1 MMIWLHDSTG
11 SLGVEDGI
19 VRAED
24 VQHLLTLQDC
34 RRVLAEQQEQLL
46 QSARLQ
52 AEALLDQAQQ
62 QADTLLA
69 TARSD
74 AERNARMGYEQGR
87 RRAVQ
92 EWQARQI
99 GYAIDRGQ
107 ALRALHQKLAGIV
120 TGAVERIVRTESRE
134 ALYQRALDSVH
145 GLTHGATALALRVNP
160 EDYEAASNALAALPE
175 PPHGVTLQVTADD
188 SLQPGSCVFESDL
201 GVLDASLH
209 TQLHGLHTAME
220 RAVRTAMAGLDGASS
235 GGDDGYGQHDP
246 QEQHDEQDLNDEQD
260 LGEFADAEEFGD
272 DPDEDP
278 SHG

>member
-1 MMIWLHDSTG
+1 MVIWLNDSTG

-34 RRVLAEQQEQLL
+34 RRVLAEQQDQLL
-46 QSARLQ
+46 QSAQRQ
-52 AEALLDQAQQ
+52 AEALLAQAQQ
-62 QADTLLA
+62 QADTLLDS
-69 TARSD
+69 ARRE
-74 AERNARMGYEQGR
+74 AEHNARLGYEQGR

-99 GYAIDRGQ
+99 GYALDRGQ

-120 TGAVERIVRTESRE
+120 TGAVERIVRSESRE
-134 ALYQRALDSVH
+134 ALYQRALDSVG
-145 GLTHGATALALRVNP
+145 GLTHGATSLSLRVNP
-160 EDYEAASNALAALPE
+160 ADYDEASSALAALPE

-209 TQLHGLHTAME
+209 TQLHGLRTAME
-220 RAVRTAMAGLDGASS
+220 RAVSTAMAGLEAAGPAGDG
-235 GGDDGYGQHDP
+235 GYGQ
-246 QEQHDEQDLNDEQD
+246 QDEQQDEQQD
-260 LGEFADAEEFGD
+260 SGDYADAEAFGD
-272 DPDEDP
+272 DPDEEP

>member
-1 MMIWLHDSTG
+1 MMVWLNDSTG

-24 VQHLLTLQDC
+24 IQHLLTLQDC

-46 QSARLQ
+46 HAARQQ
-52 AEALLDQAQQ
+52 AEAMLAQARQQAEILLD
-62 QADTLLA
+62 
-69 TARSD
+69 TARRD
-74 AERNARMGYEQGR
+74 AERNARLGYEQGS

-145 GLTHGATALALRVNP
+145 GLTDGATSLALRVNP
-160 EDYEAASNALAALPE
+160 ADYEEARNALAALPE
-175 PPHGVTLQVTADD
+175 PPHGVSLQVMADD
-188 SLQPGSCVFESDL
+188 SLRPGSCVFESDL

-209 TQLHGLHTAME
+209 TQLHGLSAAME
-220 RAVRTAMAGLDGASS
+220 RAVHAALAGLDSAAS
-235 GGDDGYGQHDP
+235 GGDGRNGQQDG
-246 QEQHDEQDLNDEQD
+246 
-260 LGEFADAEEFGD
+260 GEVADAGALSD
-272 DPDEDP
+272 NSDEDR

>member
-1 MMIWLHDSTG
+1 MMIWLNDSTG

-34 RRVLAEQQEQLL
+34 RRVLAEQQDQLL
-46 QSARLQ
+46 EAARLQ
-52 AEALLDQAQQ
+52 AEALLQQAQQ
-62 QADTLLA
+62 QADTLLD
-69 TARSD
+69 TARRD
-74 AERNARMGYEQGR
+74 AERNARLGYEQGR

-99 GYAIDRGQ
+99 GHALDRGQ

-145 GLTHGATALALRVNP
+145 GLTHGATSLALRVNP
-160 EDYEAASNALAALPE
+160 TDYEEARNALAALPE

-209 TQLHGLHTAME
+209 TQLHGLRTAME
-220 RAVRTAMAGLDGASS
+220 RAVSTAMAGLDGALPD
-235 GGDDGYGQHDP
+235 GGDDGYEH
-246 QEQHDEQDLNDEQD
+246 QEQQDEQQD
-260 LGEFADAEEFGD
+260 SGEFADAEAFGD

>member
-1 MMIWLHDSTG
+1 MMIWLNDSTG

-46 QSARLQ
+46 ESARQQ
-52 AEALLDQAQQ
+52 AEALLAQAQQ
-62 QADTLLA
+62 QADTLLD
-69 TARSD
+69 TARRE
-74 AERNARMGYEQGR
+74 AEHNARLGYEQGR

-134 ALYQRALDSVH
+134 ALYQRALDSVG
-145 GLTHGATALALRVNP
+145 GLTHGATSLALRVNP
-160 EDYEAASNALAALPE
+160 ADYEEAHNALAALPE

-209 TQLHGLHTAME
+209 TQLHGLRTAME
-220 RAVRTAMAGLDGASS
+220 RAVSTAMAGLDGASS
-235 GGDDGYGQHDP
+235 AGGDGGYEQ
-246 QEQHDEQDLNDEQD
+246 QEQEDS
-260 LGEFADAEEFGD
+260 GEFADAEAFGD

>member
-1 MMIWLHDSTG
+1 MVIWLNDSTG

-34 RRVLAEQQEQLL
+34 RRVLAEQKDQLL
-46 QSARLQ
+46 QSAQRQ
-52 AEALLDQAQQ
+52 AEALLVQARQ
-62 QADTLLA
+62 QADTLLDA
-69 TARSD
+69 ARRE
-74 AERNARMGYEQGR
+74 AEQNARMGYEQGR
-87 RRAVQ
+87 RRAVR

-107 ALRALHQKLAGIV
+107 ALRALHEKLAGIV

-134 ALYQRALDSVH
+134 ALYQRALDSVG
-145 GLTHGATALALRVNP
+145 GLTQGATSLSLRVNP
-160 EDYEAASNALAALPE
+160 ADYDEASNALAALPE

-209 TQLHGLHTAME
+209 TQLHGLSTAID
-220 RAVRTAMAGLDGASS
+220 RAVRTAMAGLEGAGPTGDG
-235 GGDDGYGQHDP
+235 GYGQ
-246 QEQHDEQDLNDEQD
+246 QDEQEDEQED
-260 LGEFADAEEFGD
+260 EPHDSDDYADSDTFGD
-272 DPDEDP
+272 DPDEDL